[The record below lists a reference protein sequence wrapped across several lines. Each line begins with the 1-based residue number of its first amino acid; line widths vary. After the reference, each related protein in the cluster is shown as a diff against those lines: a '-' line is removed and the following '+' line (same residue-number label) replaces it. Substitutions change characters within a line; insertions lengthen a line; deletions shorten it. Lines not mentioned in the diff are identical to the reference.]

1 MGIHREECRLRV
13 GLLMIALSLG
23 FISEAKAGNFEFT
36 ATASYQKSGYGP
48 HYSTTVRRYGASLAY
63 SFWSLSELE
72 FSIQDI
78 EYKNELGLQENTR
91 FHDQIYSVQWVQAL
105 LSRRFWV
112 QPYLKLGVG
121 QLNREAS
128 GTYAGGG
135 APPAIYDSITA
146 VGGVGLR
153 MRLTQALGLKIEGT
167 TYLVGGSL
175 STWRD
180 NFGVSGGFSFF
191 F

>member
-1 MGIHREECRLRV
+1 
-13 GLLMIALSLG
+13 MIRAMIIVLSLG
-23 FISEAKAGNFEFT
+23 VISESRAGSFEFS
-36 ATASYQKSGYGP
+36 ATASYQKSGYGS

-63 SFWSLSELE
+63 SFFSSSELE
-72 FSIQDI
+72 FSIQDL

-105 LSRRFWV
+105 LPRRFWV
-112 QPYLKLGVG
+112 QPYLKLGIG

-135 APPAIYDSITA
+135 APPAIYDSVTA
-146 VGGVGLR
+146 VGGVGLKI
-153 MRLTQALGLKIEGT
+153 RLTQTWGLKIEGA

-180 NFGVSGGFSFF
+180 NFGVSGGFSLFF
-191 F
+191 